1 MVSLTMRP
9 SCLMCARKHL
19 GQAEVLMSE
28 ALKGYPQH
36 AWLAIG
42 HLAEAEDE
50 LLEKYPEIAATVREH
65 RLIYMGR
72 TGTIQPYDLPTMTIL
87 AQIEAIPPAAP
98 LMPPSLFTPE
108 PG

>member
-1 MVSLTMRP
+1 MVSPIMRP

-50 LLEKYPEIAATVREH
+50 LLEKYPELAATIREH
-65 RLIYMGR
+65 RLVYMQR
-72 TGTIQPYDLPTMTIL
+72 IGTIESYDFPTIAIL
-87 AQIEAIPPAAP
+87 TQIEAVIPASPV
-98 LMPPSLFTPE
+98 LPPSLFNPE